1 MNLDQIP
8 WKYRAEGNANLVL
21 ALPDTRQVLR
31 LKKVDVVAPG
41 DLRGDANENFQY
53 LKTVVDYIK
62 EISSLLLDDFV
73 IDPQLVI
80 LLLKDIDLFNKQ
92 LSQYRPGEDDKWDDQ
107 GHIITNPLYPSSGPP
122 IKGDSIPFRNNVSR
136 CDISARL
143 SDRNQCKNCD

>member
-1 MNLDQIP
+1 MGKLKAVSVSSSMGGSSEWSSVSECVPRRMIVNLDQIP

-62 EISSLLLDDFV
+62 EISSLLLEDFV

-92 LSQYRPGEDDKWDDQ
+92 LSQYRPGEDDYWDDQ
-107 GHIITNPLYPSSGPP
+107 KH
-122 IKGDSIPFRNNVSR
+122 NN
-136 CDISARL
+136 
-143 SDRNQCKNCD
+143 